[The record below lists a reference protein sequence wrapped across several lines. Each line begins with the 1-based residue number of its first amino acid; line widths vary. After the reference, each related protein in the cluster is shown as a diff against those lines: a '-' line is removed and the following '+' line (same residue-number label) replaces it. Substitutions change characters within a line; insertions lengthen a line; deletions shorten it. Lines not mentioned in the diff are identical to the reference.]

1 MLTFPELKQRM
12 AERLNP
18 DEILEI
24 LDISSEELIEAFDYK
39 IEERR
44 EYYEGEYG
52 DEEPE
57 ETESEIS
64 SS

>member
-1 MLTFPELKQRM
+1 MLTLSELKQRM
-12 AERLNP
+12 SERLNP

-24 LDISSEELIEAFDYK
+24 LNISSEDLIEAFDYK

-52 DEEPE
+52 DNE
-57 ETESEIS
+57 ETESEVS

>member
-1 MLTFPELKQRM
+1 MLTLSELKQRM
-12 AERLNP
+12 SERLNP

-24 LDISSEELIEAFDYK
+24 LNISSEDLIEAFDYK

-52 DEEPE
+52 DNE